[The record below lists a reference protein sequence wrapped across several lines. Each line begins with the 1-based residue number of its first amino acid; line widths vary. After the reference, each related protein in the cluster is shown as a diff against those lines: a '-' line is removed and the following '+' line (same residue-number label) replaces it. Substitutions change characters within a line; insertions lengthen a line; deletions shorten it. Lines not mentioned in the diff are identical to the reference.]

1 MFARPDFRL
10 LRVSRRHLRRDDEQA
25 DEKREMYQVR
35 GIHGPMGNGTL
46 RDSSEFMLRSILD
59 VHMYVR
65 HDAGFVTRSGFF
77 EGSVQTGQVFR
88 VGGDS
93 RCNTNGAGSST
104 MILTPPPLSLS
115 LSLSLWVSRLKSWW
129 HTPSKWRMLTIGLTI
144 ISTAIGNVSVREGK
158 KWHKDNWKMRKS
170 CRHLS
175 SIFNRHHYYDIDP
188 WILYY
193 SNNLLS

>member
-1 MFARPDFRL
+1 
-10 LRVSRRHLRRDDEQA
+10 LRRDDEQA

-46 RDSSEFMLRSILD
+46 RDSSEFMLRSILG

-77 EGSVQTGQVFR
+77 EESVQTGQVFR

-104 MILTPPPLSLS
+104 MILTPPPPLFLSLS
-115 LSLSLWVSRLKSWW
+115 LSLSLGQQVEIMM
-129 HTPSKWRMLTIGLTI
+129 T
-144 ISTAIGNVSVREGK
+144 
-158 KWHKDNWKMRKS
+158 
-170 CRHLS
+170 
-175 SIFNRHHYYDIDP
+175 
-188 WILYY
+188 Y
-193 SNNLLS
+193 SQ